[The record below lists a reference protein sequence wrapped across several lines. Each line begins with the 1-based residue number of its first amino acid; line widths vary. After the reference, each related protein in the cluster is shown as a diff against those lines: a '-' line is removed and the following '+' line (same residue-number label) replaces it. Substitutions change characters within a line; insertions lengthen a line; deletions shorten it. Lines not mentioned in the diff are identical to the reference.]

1 LTLSVERG
9 SNHFWLSLVLCAMAA
24 LAADL
29 EAVRLAV
36 QAAVGTRNKTWKH
49 SMWSDFIKD
58 VVSFLVDEKR
68 EDPDN
73 VVEAAVGLIVY
84 GATTQ
89 EKLQGVGQGEYAEF
103 KLQLTA
109 DKYGVPAAICDLLFA
124 QYVAGKSD
132 RGRSS
137 SGRRMPGSF
146 TSDMPVR
153 LPRVICSPPA
163 RATASW
169 SALCR
174 ALQRGV

>member
-1 LTLSVERG
+1 
-9 SNHFWLSLVLCAMAA
+9 MAA

-89 EKLQGVGQGEYAEF
+89 EKLQNVADNKEEF
-103 KLQLTA
+103 ARRLTA
-109 DKYGVPAAICDLLFA
+109 DKYGVPAAICDMLF
-124 QYVAGKSD
+124 G
-132 RGRSS
+132 
-137 SGRRMPGSF
+137 
-146 TSDMPVR
+146 
-153 LPRVICSPPA
+153 
-163 RATASW
+163 
-169 SALCR
+169 
-174 ALQRGV
+174 